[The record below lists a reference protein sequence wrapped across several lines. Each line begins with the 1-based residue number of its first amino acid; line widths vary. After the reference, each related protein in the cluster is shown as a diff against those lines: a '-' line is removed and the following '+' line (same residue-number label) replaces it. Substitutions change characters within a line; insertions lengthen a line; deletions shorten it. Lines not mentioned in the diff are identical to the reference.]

1 MSSGTQIT
9 KNGAITGTGANL
21 DVTTVGFRPR
31 RVELIDQTGLATA
44 VWTDSMAEGRGFKR
58 VTAGDMTQMAAA
70 AGITPLAN
78 GFRIGTDATMNAA
91 GHLIHWIA
99 FE

>member
-9 KNGAITGTGANL
+9 KNGAVTGTGTNL
-21 DVTTVGFRPR
+21 DVTVVGFRPR
-31 RVELIDQTGLATA
+31 RVELHNSTGLVSA
-44 VWTDSMAEGRGFKR
+44 VWTDSMADGKGLKR
-58 VTAGDMTQMAAA
+58 VTAGDMTEMS

-78 GFRIGTDATMNAA
+78 GFRIGTDTDVNVA
-91 GHLIHWIA
+91 GELVHWVA